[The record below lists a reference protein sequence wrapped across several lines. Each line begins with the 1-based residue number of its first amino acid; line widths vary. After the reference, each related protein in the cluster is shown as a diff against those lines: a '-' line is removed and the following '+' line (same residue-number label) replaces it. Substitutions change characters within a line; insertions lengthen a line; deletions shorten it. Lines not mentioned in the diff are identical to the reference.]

1 EQVITLKIEIK
12 DKEPKE
18 KEILNKV
25 KSGNSPIKSP
35 GIPMTS

>member
-1 EQVITLKIEIK
+1 KQIIILKIGIK
-12 DKEPKE
+12 DKELKE

-35 GIPMTS
+35 GIPTIS

>member
-1 EQVITLKIEIK
+1 KQIITLKIGIK
-12 DKEPKE
+12 DKKLKE

-25 KSGNSPIKSP
+25 KSGNSSIKSP